1 MTSRGKKLVGVIVG
15 VTLAFMAAEIALRLA
30 GVSYPVFDTY
40 DDVRGLA
47 LRPGK
52 RGWYRKESTAYLE
65 INSLGYLDVEH
76 AREKPDGVIR
86 IAFLGDSFTEARQVP
101 LADGFCKQ
109 VERRLND
116 DARLNGMR
124 VESLCFGVGGYGTAE
139 ELLTLRMHVLQ
150 FAPDVVVLAMFT
162 SNDIAD
168 NSRRIASADGALSRP
183 FYVRRDGQLVLD
195 DSFRDLTIAHLQR
208 RAMLTAVHYSRL
220 LEVANQWRR
229 DREIRARQAR
239 HSRPAMLLGTY
250 DEIYAEPADE
260 VWTEAWSITEDLL
273 GQMHADIVQAGA
285 RFVLVTVGTTAQV
298 DPDAE
303 RRAKLQEKLGVDDLF
318 YSERRLRGVGQSH
331 GFAVITLGEPMQA
344 EADRRKVYFHGFEH
358 VDLGHGHWN
367 IEGHSMAAQIIADE
381 LVNQRVVPISRLD

>member
-1 MTSRGKKLVGVIVG
+1 
-15 VTLAFMAAEIALRLA
+15 
-30 GVSYPVFDTY
+30 VSYPVFDTY
-40 DDVRGLA
+40 DDVRGVA

-65 INSLGYLDVEH
+65 INSLGYLDAEH
-76 AREKPDGVIR
+76 AREKSDGVIR

-109 VERRLND
+109 VERRLNAD
-116 DARLNGMR
+116 VRLRGVR

-162 SNDIAD
+162 ANDIAD
-168 NSRRIASADGALSRP
+168 NSRRIANADGALARP

-195 DSFRDLTIAHLQR
+195 DSFRDLTVAHLQR
-208 RAMLTAVHYSRL
+208 RVMLTAVHYSRL

-229 DREIRARQAR
+229 DREMRARQAR

-250 DEIYAEPADE
+250 DEIYAAPADE
-260 VWTEAWSITEDLL
+260 VWADAWSITEDLL
-273 GQMHADIVQAGA
+273 GQMQADVVQAGA
-285 RFVLVTVGTTAQV
+285 RFVLVTVSTTAQV

-303 RRAKLQEKLGVDDLF
+303 RRARLQAQLGVADLF
-318 YSERRLRGVGQSH
+318 YSERRLRGVGQH
-331 GFAVITLGEPMQA
+331 RGFTVITLGEPMQA
-344 EADRRKVYFHGFEH
+344 EADRRKVYFHGFENG
-358 VDLGHGHWN
+358 DLGHGHWN
-367 IEGHSMAAQIIADE
+367 VEGHAIAARIIADE
-381 LVNQRVVPISRLD
+381 LLSQAIVASPSVPSHPTEPALPNRDGSQRHGMP